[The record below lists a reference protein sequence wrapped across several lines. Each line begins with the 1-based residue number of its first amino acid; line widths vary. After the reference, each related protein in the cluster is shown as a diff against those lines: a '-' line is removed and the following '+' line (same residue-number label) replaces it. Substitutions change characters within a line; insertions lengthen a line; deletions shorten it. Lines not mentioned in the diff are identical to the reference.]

1 MPIKIKISPKMIYDR
16 RIKKLLVLFFIF
28 FFWACTQ
35 NRFPELVIAEEDMV
49 ADCMYM
55 DTISETSDPG
65 KFMADFN
72 KYRKYY
78 EGELKVL
85 ERASYL
91 GATHVVWV
99 YNYPIGSSA
108 SAFWCES
115 E

>member
-1 MPIKIKISPKMIYDR
+1 MPIKIKISPKMIYGHPR
-16 RIKKLLVLFFIF
+16 TKLLVLFLVF

-35 NRFPELVIAEEDMV
+35 NRFPDLVIAEEEMV

-65 KFMADFN
+65 KIMANFN

-78 EGELKVL
+78 DGELKVL

-91 GATHVVWV
+91 GATHVVW
-99 YNYPIGSSA
+99 A
-108 SAFWCES
+108 SAFWCEK
-115 E
+115 